1 MTMLLTTTRDT
12 LLRPLNLTCGF
23 VERKQTM
30 PILSNVY
37 IKKSDNQLTV
47 IANDLEIQASVISEA
62 EMTGEDFTITLP
74 GKKLQEILKAIP
86 DNSKIVLEQQDSK
99 VLLKAGKLKYSIQSL
114 PAEHYPL
121 LKISDYS
128 ICQLNIEQIKLK
140 QMLSQVQYA
149 MADKDSRV
157 FLNGM
162 LFEIKNNQLRL
173 VATDAH
179 RLAFITTNLN
189 ESIDDHSVIIPRKTV
204 LELHRML
211 EDNTYNV
218 AITFYPNQV
227 SFEVAGK
234 HLITKIIDGKYP
246 EYERVIPIG
255 NDKLCL
261 VNRTELLSAID
272 RVAVIGIEK
281 VRALTMELSHNTLT
295 MTCRNDDQE
304 DSRDEIDVN
313 YNYDENNIKIC
324 FNLNYMRELLN
335 NSTAEMLQLAFY
347 DGQRSVLVTIPG
359 ETHFK
364 AVAMPLR
371 V

>member
-1 MTMLLTTTRDT
+1 MLLTTTRDT

-37 IKKSDNQLTV
+37 IKKTDNQLTL
-47 IANDLEIQASVISEA
+47 IANDLEIQASVISES
-62 EMTGEDFTITLP
+62 EMTGDDFVITLP
-74 GKKLQEILKAIP
+74 GRKLQDILKAIP
-86 DNSKIVLEQQDSK
+86 DNAKIVLEQQDSK
-99 VLLKAGKLKYSIQSL
+99 VLLKSGKLKYTIQSL

-121 LKISDYS
+121 LKINDYS
-128 ICQLNIEQIKLK
+128 VASLKIEQIKLK

-179 RLAFITTNLN
+179 RLAYINTNLD
-189 ESIDDHSVIIPRKTV
+189 EQIDNHNVIIPRKTV
-204 LELHRML
+204 LELYRML
-211 EDNTYNV
+211 EDNTDNV
-218 AITFYPNQV
+218 VVTFYPNQV

-234 HLITKIIDGKYP
+234 QLITKIIDGKYP

-261 VNRTELLSAID
+261 VNRTDLLNAID
-272 RVAVIGIEK
+272 RVAVIGAEK
-281 VRALTMELSHNTLT
+281 IRTLTMELSNNTLT

-313 YNYDENNIKIC
+313 YNYDDSNIKIC
-324 FNLNYMRELLN
+324 FNLNYMRELLSN
-335 NSTAEMLQLAFY
+335 NIADTLQLAFY